1 MCIRDRSV
9 LELSGGQ
16 KQILNLA
23 SIMAMQPSVLI
34 LDEPTSQLDPIAAS
48 EFLHCVSRINHELG
62 TTVIITEH
70 RLDEVLP
77 LSDRV
82 LVIENNGIS
91 AFDSPQKVGKIL
103 KEKKFSRH
111 KLKKELPFSKQSI
124 DDWFFGVR
132 IPSLENLIILAK
144 YFDCSM
150 DYLVG
155 REN

>member
-1 MCIRDRSV
+1 
-9 LELSGGQ
+9 
-16 KQILNLA
+16 
-23 SIMAMQPSVLI
+23 MAMQPSVLI

-91 AFDSPQKVGKIL
+91 AFDSPQRS
-103 KEKKFSRH
+103 EKF
-111 KLKKELPFSKQSI
+111 LKKKTVKH
-124 DDWFFGVR
+124 FFLCLLRCKYGR
-132 IPSLENLIILAK
+132 LLQKMTIPT
-144 YFDCSM
+144 
-150 DYLVG
+150 VP
-155 REN
+155 

>member
-1 MCIRDRSV
+1 MSV
-9 LELSGGQ
+9 REIFGERLEELIAE
-16 KQILNLA
+16 KA
-23 SIMAMQPSVLI
+23 S
-34 LDEPTSQLDPIAAS
+34 S
-48 EFLHCVSRINHELG
+48 ESFSKELLCKTLG
-62 TTVIITEH
+62 IKISLLYKYL
-70 RLDEVLP
+70 RKEVLP
-77 LSDRV
+77 FTARAIQFADNFKCSLDFLCGRV
-82 LVIENNGIS
+82 NEYRTQSFAPSKPFSLC
-91 AFDSPQKVGKIL
+91 FQKIL